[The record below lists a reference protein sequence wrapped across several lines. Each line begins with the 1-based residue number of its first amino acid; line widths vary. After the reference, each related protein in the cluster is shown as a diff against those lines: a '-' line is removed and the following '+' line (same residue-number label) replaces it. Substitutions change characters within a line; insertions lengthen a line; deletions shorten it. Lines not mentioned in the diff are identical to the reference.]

1 MPAHDR
7 RRPLACQHGFSM
19 VELLI
24 GMSITLVVL
33 ATTLGALTDGLKMSD
48 TAKLLTQMQ
57 HNARSGLKLVT
68 RDLMQT
74 GQGIPKGSIT
84 IPSGTGANL
93 ITRPGPGSLTYP
105 AGTVVLPAVTT
116 GQGLGGVVHG
126 RVTDV
131 ISMIYADA
139 TLALNATPLV
149 TIAVD
154 GSTIDV
160 DPGTDITDPGTGI
173 QPGDFI
179 MFSNAM
185 GNAIQEATN
194 VQNQTVSFGTSDTM
208 NFNQPGAPTGSIVGL
223 QDGPGTYP
231 PTTATRIWMVTYYV
245 DDTDPASPRL
255 MRILNNQ
262 KPRPVAL
269 DVEDLQITYDL
280 VDGYLNPAGVD
291 EPLPPNAPAQIRKVN
306 LTLMTR
312 SHTAQRTT
320 GAYQYQTLKT
330 QVSLRSLSFIDRYQ

>member
-7 RRPLACQHGFSM
+7 RRPLASQHGFSM

-74 GQGIPKGSIT
+74 GQGIPKGGIT
-84 IPSGTGANL
+84 IPNGAGASP

-116 GQGLGGVVHG
+116 GQGLGGVVQG
-126 RVTDV
+126 RVTDI
-131 ISMIYADA
+131 ISVIYADA
-139 TLALNATPLV
+139 TLALNAAPLV
-149 TIAVD
+149 SIPPNGLLAV
-154 GSTIDV
+154 V
-160 DPGTDITDPGTGI
+160 DPITDITDPGTGI
-173 QPGDFI
+173 QAGDFI

-185 GNAIQEATN
+185 GSAIQEVTSVAG
-194 VQNQTVSFGTSDTM
+194 QTVSFASSDTM
-208 NFNQPGAPTGSIVGL
+208 DFNQPGAPTGSIAGL

-262 KPRPVAL
+262 EPRPVAL

-291 EPLPPNAPAQIRKVN
+291 EPLPPNTPAQIRKVN